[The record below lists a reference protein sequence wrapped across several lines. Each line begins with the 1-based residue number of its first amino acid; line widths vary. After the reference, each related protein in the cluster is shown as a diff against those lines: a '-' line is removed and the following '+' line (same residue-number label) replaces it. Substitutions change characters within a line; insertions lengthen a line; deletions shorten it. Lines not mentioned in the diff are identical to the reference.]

1 MLILI
6 EGYTGFEWETDE
18 APYKNTFLYFKVKV
32 VFQVSFSQ
40 SAVPVD
46 FPERH
51 AVVMQSVVRT
61 RNCIMYVLPPVFAL
75 LRFESRKYAIDSF
88 VLGQGKEQ
96 FYLVYLFVIFSTV
109 KNY

>member
-40 SAVPVD
+40 SAMPVG
-46 FPERH
+46 FPKERLV
-51 AVVMQSVVRT
+51 VVMQSVKSDT
-61 RNCIMYVLPPVFAL
+61 
-75 LRFESRKYAIDSF
+75 
-88 VLGQGKEQ
+88 
-96 FYLVYLFVIFSTV
+96 
-109 KNY
+109 